1 MVRRRNDPSHPSTM
15 NVNAEKSEYD
25 GKGSEKERDDGRDG
39 ESHFPSHMLLL
50 NLSFRIS
57 HTVVF
62 GEGIYMW

>member
-1 MVRRRNDPSHPSTM
+1 MPPWYVDNGHVVYVD
-15 NVNAEKSEYD
+15 VECD